1 MFSLLCVPVV
11 SPTPKPTITT
21 QFCRMVIVKPTQ
33 KQGTVEVEIMDA
45 PPINVT
51 PKENID

>member
-11 SPTPKPTITT
+11 SPPPKPTITT
-21 QFCRMVIVKPTQ
+21 QFCRMVTVRPSPKP
-33 KQGTVEVEIMDA
+33 GTVEVEIMDA

-51 PKENID
+51 PKENVD